1 MVTHQIIIIGG
12 GSAGIATAASLQKRR
27 TGLDIAIV
35 EPSDDHYYQPGW
47 TMVGGGVFDAETTR
61 RSTASVMPSGVT
73 HIKAAAA
80 SFQPEKNQVTL
91 SDGRELH
98 YKMLVVATGIVA
110 AWDAIPGLADALGKD
125 GVTSNYRY
133 DLAPYTY
140 KLAQGLKGGRAIFTQ
155 PPMPIKCP
163 GAPQKAMYLSC
174 SNWVKA
180 GVMGQVDV
188 QFHTAGPSLFGV
200 KEYVPPLMEYIKR
213 YNAKLNFGSKLI
225 AVDGPNRKA
234 SFAQTDAEG
243 KVTEVE
249 LDYDML
255 HVTPPQRAVASVAQS
270 ALADATG
277 FVEVDAATLQHT
289 RFPNVFALGD
299 ACNTP
304 NSKTAAAARKQAP
317 IVAENLLAVTDG
329 KAPTH
334 GYDGYGSCPLTVE
347 HGRAIVAEFGYGG
360 KLLPSFPWDSTKPR
374 RLGWVLKANFLPWLY
389 WNAMLKGREWL
400 AAPLE
405 RPKT

>member
-1 MVTHQIIIIGG
+1 MTLHQIVIIGG
-12 GSAGIATAASLQKRR
+12 GAAGIATAASLLKRR
-27 TGLDIAIV
+27 RGLDIAVV

-47 TMVGGGVFDAETTR
+47 TMVGGGVFQAPSTR
-61 RSTASVMPSGVT
+61 RSMTSVMPANVT
-73 HIKAAAA
+73 HIKGAAA
-80 SFQPEKNQVTL
+80 SFQPEENQVTL
-91 SDGRELH
+91 SDGRTLQ
-98 YKMLVVATGIVA
+98 YSMLVVATGITA
-110 AWDAIPGLADALGKD
+110 DWDAIPGLSDALGKD

-140 KLAQGLKGGRAIFTQ
+140 KLATNLKKGSAIFTQ

-174 SNWVKA
+174 SLWEKA
-180 GVMGQVDV
+180 GDLRNINV
-188 QFHTAGPSLFGV
+188 QFHNAGPSLFGV
-200 KEYVPPLMEYIKR
+200 KEYVPPLMEYVKR
-213 YNAKLNFGSKLI
+213 YDAHLSFGSKLV

-234 SFAQTDAEG
+234 TFAKTDADGNVIES
-243 KVTEVE
+243 VVE
-249 LDYDML
+249 FDML
-255 HVTPPQRAVASVAQS
+255 HVTPPQRAVAAVAQS
-270 ALADATG
+270 PLADSAG
-277 FVEVDAATLQHT
+277 FVEVSAKTLQHT
-289 RFPNVFALGD
+289 RFANVFGVGD
-299 ACNTP
+299 SCNTP

-317 IVAENLLAVTDG
+317 IVAVNLLSVMDG
-329 KAPTH
+329 NTATH
-334 GYDGYGSCPLTVE
+334 AYDGYGSCPLTVE

-405 RPKT
+405 RHQD